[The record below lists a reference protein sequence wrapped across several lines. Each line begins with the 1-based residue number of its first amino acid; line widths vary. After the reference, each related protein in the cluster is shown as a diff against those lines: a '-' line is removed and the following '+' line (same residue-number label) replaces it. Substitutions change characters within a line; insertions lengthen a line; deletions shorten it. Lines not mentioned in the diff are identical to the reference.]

1 MARFV
6 MVHGAFAGAWTWEPV
21 LPGLEAAG
29 HRVET
34 LDLPGAGAD
43 RAPVREIDLRR
54 YADRVIAQLERDAEP
69 AVLVGHSMGGMVIT
83 QAAALAPERVRGLV
97 FVCAFMPHHGQSL
110 LALTQLPE
118 GADDQVQA
126 NLVVEG
132 EPPVAT
138 MPEAASRDALLN
150 CCTDEQTAWA
160 LERIG
165 TQPLAPFVGTVDI
178 PDGALDGIRRSY
190 VLCTQDHAIPPAL
203 QRRMI
208 AEHGVTDVVELDTDH
223 APFLSTT
230 AALVTALD
238 GFASQA

>member
-1 MARFV
+1 

-21 LPGLEAAG
+21 IPGLEAAG
-29 HRVET
+29 HRVEAI
-34 LDLPGAGAD
+34 DLPGAGAD
-43 RAPVREIDLRR
+43 RTPVREIDLRL
-54 YADRVIAQLERDAEP
+54 YADRVVTQLERDAEP
-69 AVLVGHSMGGMVIT
+69 AVLVGHSMGGVVIT
-83 QAAALAPERVRGLV
+83 QAAGLAPERVRQLV

-126 NLVVEG
+126 NLVVDG

-138 MPEAASRDALLN
+138 MPEAACRDALLN

-160 LERIG
+160 IERVG
-165 TQPLAPFVGTVDI
+165 AQPLAPFVGTVEI
-178 PDGALDGIRRSY
+178 PRGALDGMRRSY

-208 AEHGVTDVVELDTDH
+208 AEHAVTDVIELDTDH

-230 AALVTALD
+230 AELVAALD
-238 GFASQA
+238 GFVRSSP

>member
-1 MARFV
+1 

-21 LPGLEAAG
+21 VPGLEAAG

-43 RAPVREIDLRR
+43 RTPVREIDLRR
-54 YADRVIAQLERDAEP
+54 YADRVVTQLERDPEP

-83 QAAALAPERVRGLV
+83 QAAVLIPERVRRLV

-132 EPPVAT
+132 EPPVAS
-138 MPEAASRDALLN
+138 MSAAACRDALFSR
-150 CCTDEQTAWA
+150 CSDEQVAWA
-160 LERIG
+160 VERVG
-165 TQPLAPFVGTVDI
+165 TQPLTPFVDTVDVA
-178 PDGALDGIRRSY
+178 DGALDGIGRAY
-190 VLCTQDHAIPPAL
+190 VLCADDHAIPPAL

-208 AEHGVTDVVELDTDH
+208 AEHGVTAVVELDTDH
-223 APFLSTT
+223 APFLSMT
-230 AALVTALD
+230 AELVAALD
-238 GFASQA
+238 GFARPSP